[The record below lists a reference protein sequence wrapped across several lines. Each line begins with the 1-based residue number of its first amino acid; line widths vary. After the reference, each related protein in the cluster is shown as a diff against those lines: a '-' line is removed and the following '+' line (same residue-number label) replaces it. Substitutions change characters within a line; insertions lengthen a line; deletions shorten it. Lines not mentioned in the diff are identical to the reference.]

1 MPDSGKVVG
10 IQALRALAASMVV
23 IDHSLRKLVENGS
36 LPHGF
41 EVLADYLGL
50 VGVATFF
57 AVSGFVMALT
67 AQHRRGSANALDF
80 LRRRIVRIVPLYW
93 LITVVHAIRLSISGK
108 PPSWG
113 DLASSLFFI
122 PYFDAGGML
131 RPVLGVGWTLN
142 FEMYFYL
149 LFAIGLLLPARV
161 GMDAVLMLLV
171 GSVVVGGLMEEQT
184 AMLAVVTSP
193 LLLLFAAGML
203 AHRFIAPAFTEPM
216 ASRGAIP
223 GLFVLL
229 GDASFSLYLTHGFV
243 LGGLAMALASRQ
255 LPALA
260 AALFVLFSLLVS
272 TVVGVAVHL
281 WIDRPLHRLWQFG
294 GKHSLSVREQVV

>member
-1 MPDSGKVVG
+1 
-10 IQALRALAASMVV
+10 
-23 IDHSLRKLVENGS
+23 
-36 LPHGF
+36 
-41 EVLADYLGL
+41 
-50 VGVATFF
+50 
-57 AVSGFVMALT
+57 
-67 AQHRRGSANALDF
+67 
-80 LRRRIVRIVPLYW
+80 
-93 LITVVHAIRLSISGK
+93 
-108 PPSWG
+108 
-113 DLASSLFFI
+113 
-122 PYFDAGGML
+122 
-131 RPVLGVGWTLN
+131 
-142 FEMYFYL
+142 
-149 LFAIGLLLPARV
+149 
-161 GMDAVLMLLV
+161 MLLV
-171 GSVVVGGLMEEQT
+171 GSVLVGGLMEAQT
-184 AMLAVVTSP
+184 AMLAVATSP

-216 ASRGAIP
+216 ASRGTVP

-294 GKHSLSVREQVV
+294 DKQSLSVRDQVV